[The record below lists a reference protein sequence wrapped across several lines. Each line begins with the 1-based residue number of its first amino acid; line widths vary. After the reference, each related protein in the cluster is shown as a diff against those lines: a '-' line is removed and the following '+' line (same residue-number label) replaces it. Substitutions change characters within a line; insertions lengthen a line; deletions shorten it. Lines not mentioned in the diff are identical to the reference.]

1 MLEWRNLVCG
11 VLMVVV
17 PGSRRAQDNGRALLH
32 NKQQR
37 RNLAE
42 RESSASVHRDFPRLP
57 SSGRRRL
64 QRQNRCGG
72 STLLVGSET
81 VVQFPSLELA
91 VDHGHLQLDIKREMK
106 VLVGCL
112 AVAPI
117 TSNRTQYDVT
127 DIDGKAK
134 CCFQELKEDVG
145 IELHGQ
151 PSERQKGSCPAQS
164 CGKASQRP
172 EANTAE
178 YRSDQPRER
187 PAAEPS
193 WIALGRW
200 NRRHRSVLR
209 AGSYAAEM
217 TPSALHPPSGCRM
230 MLEPR
235 ENSPFGL
242 LAPSRA
248 GLRVSCRNHSSPQSS
263 CA

>member
-1 MLEWRNLVCG
+1 
-11 VLMVVV
+11 
-17 PGSRRAQDNGRALLH
+17 
-32 NKQQR
+32 
-37 RNLAE
+37 
-42 RESSASVHRDFPRLP
+42 
-57 SSGRRRL
+57 
-64 QRQNRCGG
+64 
-72 STLLVGSET
+72 
-81 VVQFPSLELA
+81 
-91 VDHGHLQLDIKREMK
+91 MK

-134 CCFQELKEDVG
+134 CCFQEIKEDVG

-151 PSERQKGSCPAQS
+151 PSERQKGSCPARS

-172 EANTAE
+172 EANTTE

-217 TPSALHPPSGCRM
+217 APSALHPLAAVEL